1 MDNLKNRYQKSV
13 KSELQTRF
21 GYKNP
26 MIVPSLRKVIISMG
40 LAEASKDKHYKGY
53 LEVSNEQL
61 VLTDIVG
68 NPASC
73 IVDLGLTQVVDGNFV
88 KVIAWY
94 DNEFGYSN
102 RLVEEV
108 IMVGAN

>member
-1 MDNLKNRYQKSV
+1 MPTPVGSLSDFTLLLSKNVTKEEVNQA
-13 KSELQTRF
+13 F
-21 GYKNP
+21 
-26 MIVPSLRKVIISMG
+26 ID
-40 LAEASKDKHYKGY
+40 ASKTPKYKGI

-68 NPASC
+68 NPASS

-102 RLVEEV
+102 RLVEET
-108 IMVGAN
+108 ILVGQK